1 MDKKIHIQELIQ
13 ARNLASQAECA
24 KFENALSALWG
35 KLEADDLDDVLKAFS
50 DETADDELMFSLV
63 HLVEQNDGDEYL
75 RKIALL
81 TPEMDGAREWAKML
95 NRRILNSGPHSER
108 YRKIIGT
115 LGDSQKEKITA
126 LLDALA

>member
-13 ARNLASQAECA
+13 ARNLASQDECA

-63 HLVEQNDGDEYL
+63 HLVGQGSH
-75 RKIALL
+75 ALL
-81 TPEMDGAREWAKML
+81 GELTVHLAQFLMHGVQIEVSH
-95 NRRILNSGPHSER
+95 NSLPPF
-108 YRKIIGT
+108 KN
-115 LGDSQKEKITA
+115 LKNFNF
-126 LLDALA
+126 